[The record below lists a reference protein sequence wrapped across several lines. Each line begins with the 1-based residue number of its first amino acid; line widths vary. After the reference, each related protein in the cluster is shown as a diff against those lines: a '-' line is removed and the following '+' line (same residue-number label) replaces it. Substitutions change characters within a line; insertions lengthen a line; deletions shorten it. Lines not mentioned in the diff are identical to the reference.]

1 VDFENSQGCL
11 IGQENAHMSILLVC
25 KYLIFMKSLISKKKS
40 LGTLLT
46 LLINN
51 STISLNFRESKTI
64 ILFFLLLYWS
74 SLMWA
79 YWLPG

>member
-1 VDFENSQGCL
+1 
-11 IGQENAHMSILLVC
+11 MSILLVC